1 MAPLI
6 GSFVLGELMARGAH
20 GAVHRGRHAVLGTPV
35 AIKLLAKESL
45 KHGNRRRTLRDE
57 VLTAAALDH
66 RGVILVLDAGL
77 VPDETGLGDLAG
89 TPYLVM
95 ELASGGNLRELG
107 AHAPLPWK
115 IVRHVLLSL
124 LEALGHTHA
133 HGFVHRDVKP
143 DNVVLCTV
151 EDLRPGP
158 KLTDFGLRWST
169 RGGGGIGVAGT
180 PQYMAPEQAA
190 GETDQFGPWTDL
202 YALAVLAW
210 ELVSGQPTRTPDPS
224 QLRSAVPDGFL
235 EWVQKGLS
243 PDPDAR
249 WRRAMEA
256 GVALAGLAE
265 GTLTGV
271 EAEPAV
277 EAWTA
282 GELAHG
288 RTTGAFPLT
297 WRPLHAWPV
306 PDLLVGAGSG
316 MFGPRKV
323 PFVGREEACD
333 AVWRTLRQVHEERRA
348 HALVVEGP
356 RNVGLT
362 RFAEHMASRAHE
374 LVSAQ
379 VIGVRHAISQPAL
392 EALGAGLSE
401 HLPGSGSVP
410 GNEGALVERLARL
423 AEKRT
428 LVLVLDDVDHAPEVL
443 EIVEA
448 LLLAQGSTPG
458 RVLVLC
464 CTHGDEA
471 SRQLRAQLLLHPA
484 ASHLELK
491 PMSDRE
497 STQLVRRMLPLENT
511 VAAQVEALGHGL
523 PGVMRAVLRDAL
535 QRRTLQAGVS
545 GYALEEGEALR
556 VPGSEHET
564 DPLRGLPD
572 GVLRA
577 LEILAATRDGTTWRE
592 WVILV
597 GDSTA
602 CKEGIQRLR
611 SVGAVDEPD
620 DRVAI
625 TRPGLVGALRAHAV
639 RKDRLRDHH
648 LAWSRIQGADGMGL
662 FLAGHHLFQAGRP
675 MDAVP
680 SLYQGYRELTNEA
693 HYRKAVL
700 AVEELDEALRAA
712 RVAESD
718 RWWARLWIAEGLLAR
733 LRGRLDEALAR
744 FQHAELACR
753 RHGWRDELGDALR
766 GLGATYVLMERYRD
780 GERVALEAVRLCRGP
795 NLGDAYQVMARSAA
809 GQNDPDR
816 ALVFHRKALRMMRSV
831 PSKVGTIDA
840 LIGVGTILLKLCDYE
855 GARDALEEAV
865 RLGGHTRMASEALN
879 NLAEIDRFE
888 GRLQAARDRYEQAA
902 AIHERVTGAV
912 DVVARLNLALI
923 AITEDDHREA
933 SAQLEPALAA
943 LQLSRQPRTLFYAR
957 AVQMAPLAR
966 RRAWSA
972 LEERLNEVED
982 DSAMSHLLDEDIGL
996 VAKKAAEWA
1005 MERPDLATRLG
1016 ALAARLGV

>member
-1 MAPLI
+1 MSALI
-6 GSFVLGELMARGAH
+6 GSFELGPLMARGAH

-77 VPDETGLGDLAG
+77 VPVDTGLGELSG

-95 ELASGGNLRELG
+95 ELASGGNLRELV
-107 AHAPLPWK
+107 AHGPIPWK

-124 LEALGHTHA
+124 LEALGHSHA
-133 HGFVHRDVKP
+133 HGFLHRDVKP

-169 RGGGGIGVAGT
+169 RGGIGVAGT

-190 GETDQFGPWTDL
+190 GDTKHFGPWTDL

-210 ELVSGQPTRTPDPS
+210 ELVSGTPTRTPDPS
-224 QLRSAVPDGFL
+224 QLRSVVPDGFF
-235 EWVQKGLS
+235 EWVERGLA
-243 PDPDAR
+243 PDPDRR

-288 RTTGAFPLT
+288 RTTDAFPLT
-297 WRPLHAWPV
+297 WRPLHGWPV

-333 AVWRTLRQVHEERRA
+333 TLWRTLRQVSEEKRA
-348 HALVVEGP
+348 QALLIEGP

-379 VIGVRHAISQPAL
+379 VIGVRHAIDESAFDAVL
-392 EALGAGLSE
+392 AGIRE
-401 HLPGSGSVP
+401 HLPATSALP
-410 GNEGALVERLARL
+410 GNRGALVDQLSRLG
-423 AEKRT
+423 AERT

-448 LLLAQGSTPG
+448 LLLAQGRTPG
-458 RVLVLC
+458 RVLALC
-464 CTHGDEA
+464 CSHGDEA
-471 SRQLRAQLLLHPA
+471 SREARVQLLLHTA
-484 ASHLELK
+484 ASQLELR
-491 PMSDRE
+491 PMSERE

-511 VAAQVEALGHGL
+511 VAAQVEALGHGR
-523 PGVMRAVLRDAL
+523 PGVMRAILRDAL
-535 QRRTLQAGVS
+535 QRRVLLAGVA
-545 GYALEEGEALR
+545 GYALKAGEALR
-556 VPGSEHET
+556 VPGGEHET
-564 DPLRGLPD
+564 DPLEGL
-572 GVLRA
+572 GSEVVRA

-597 GDSTA
+597 GDSVA
-602 CKEGIQRLR
+602 CKAGIERLR
-611 SVGAVDEPD
+611 SVGAADEQD
-620 DRVAI
+620 GRVAI

-648 LAWSRIQGADGMGL
+648 LAWSRIQGADGRGH

-675 MDAVP
+675 LDAVP
-680 SLYQGYRELTNEA
+680 SLYQGYQELTNEGQ
-693 HYRKAVL
+693 YRHAVL
-700 AVEELDEALRAA
+700 AIEELDEALRAA

-718 RWWARLWIAEGLLAR
+718 RWWARLWIGEGLLAR

-780 GERVALEAVRLCRGP
+780 AERVALEAVRLCRGP

-816 ALVFHRKALRMMRSV
+816 ALVFHRKALRIMRSV
-831 PSKVGTIDA
+831 PSRVGTIDA

-865 RLGGHTRMASEALN
+865 RIGGHTRMASEALN

-912 DVVARLNLALI
+912 DVVARMNLALI
-923 AITEDDHREA
+923 AIAEDDHREA

-943 LQLSRQPRTLFYAR
+943 LQFSRQPRTLFYAR
-957 AVQMAPLAR
+957 AMQLAPLAR

-972 LEERLNEVED
+972 LEERLDEVED
-982 DSAMSHLLDEDIGL
+982 DSAMAHVLDADIGL

-1005 MERPDLATRLG
+1005 VERPDLATRLG